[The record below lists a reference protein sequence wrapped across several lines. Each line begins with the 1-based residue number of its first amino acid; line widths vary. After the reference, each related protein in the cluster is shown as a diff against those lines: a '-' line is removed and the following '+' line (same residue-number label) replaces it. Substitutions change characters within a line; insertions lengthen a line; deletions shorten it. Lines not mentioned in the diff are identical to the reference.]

1 MAYNRHID
9 QTEEALR
16 ELREV
21 YDIDSIDRFID
32 GMGSGLITTEEQVIE
47 FTNKI
52 RTNDGLAQLEYSRLK
67 KIVNNGFIEK
77 FATNHNKRFN
87 TVQIMMNRMR
97 SSVSRGLKMLEDFCD
112 KKRKK
117 GKSKKKRHVINNSK
131 LGHSPYNIS
140 MWGLEQFKES
150 VTTLYK
156 EVCNYKEDLNKN
168 INLALEMID
177 KVNYVRSHPEI
188 ADEIYDNCH
197 RKTVTNSRITIK
209 RLISDN
215 SNVENDILKK
225 IDEWERQKKA
235 LKNLKAKLYHTLDEA
250 EWNDLCI
257 CDEVMTARQ
266 QGITNKERALW
277 GDNKRQVMKARVVY
291 EHLDELEPEGQ
302 KGHIGGEFL
311 AHLFYWSN
319 ILPNRGLDMW
329 YTYFVE
335 SYKVRGLLT
344 PVKIGAI
351 KTARANMATEDKK
364 VQEEFNLKIENLVKK
379 YMVEPKEAEDNI
391 SEVVNF

>member
-21 YDIDSIDRFID
+21 YDIDSIDRFMD
-32 GMGSGLITTEEQVIE
+32 GLESGEIRSEEQVVE

-52 RTNDGLAQLEYSRLK
+52 RNNDGLAQLEYSRLK
-67 KIVNNGFIEK
+67 NLSNGFIEK

-97 SSVSRGLKMLEDFCD
+97 SSVSRGLKMLEGFCE

-117 GKSKKKRHVINNSK
+117 GQSKKKRHVIKNSK
-131 LGHSPYNIS
+131 LGHGPYNIS
-140 MWGLEQFKES
+140 MWGLEQYKES
-150 VTTLYK
+150 VSTLYK

-168 INLALEMID
+168 ITLALNMIERVD
-177 KVNYVRSHPEI
+177 YVRSHPEI
-188 ADEIYDNCH
+188 AEKIYDKCH
-197 RKTVTNSRITIK
+197 RETVTNSRITIK
-209 RLISDN
+209 RMISDN

-257 CDEVMTARQ
+257 CDEVIIARQ

-277 GDNKRQVMKARVVY
+277 GDNSRQVMKARVAY
-291 EHLDELEPEGQ
+291 EHIDELKPEGQ
-302 KGHIGGEFL
+302 RGHIGGEFL

-319 ILPNRGLDMW
+319 ILPNRGMDMW
-329 YTYFVE
+329 YAYFSE
-335 SYKVRGLLT
+335 SYSIHGKLI

-364 VQEEFNLKIENLVKK
+364 VQEEFNQRIENLVKK
-379 YMVEPKEAEDNI
+379 YMVEPKEAENKTG
-391 SEVVNF
+391 EVVNF